1 MGESLVAFI
10 RRRQIHDGLPITLET
25 VQWMKAMRKAA
36 VLLKLDFQKAY
47 NMIRWEFIDH
57 TMERM
62 SFGDIWRKWMKGCI
76 TTVSMSI
83 LVNGSPTKPFYL
95 PKRTWQRD
103 PLSLFC
109 FVLVVEIFKKG
120 LVESLCVGKE
130 KVELHI
136 YDLRM
141 TLNYFVWQMK

>member
-1 MGESLVAFI
+1 
-10 RRRQIHDGLPITLET
+10 
-25 VQWMKAMRKAA
+25 MKAMRKAA

-95 PKRTWQRD
+95 PKRT
-103 PLSLFC
+103 
-109 FVLVVEIFKKG
+109 
-120 LVESLCVGKE
+120 
-130 KVELHI
+130 
-136 YDLRM
+136 
-141 TLNYFVWQMK
+141 